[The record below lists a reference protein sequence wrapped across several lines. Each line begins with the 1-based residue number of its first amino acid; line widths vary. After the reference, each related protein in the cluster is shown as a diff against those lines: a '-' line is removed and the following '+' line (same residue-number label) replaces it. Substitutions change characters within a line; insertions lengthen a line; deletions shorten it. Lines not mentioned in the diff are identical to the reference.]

1 MMEMRFRNRRIAGTL
16 TVVPDQERHFED
28 EALNYDFTEAQ
39 RTQLK
44 SLMGYNIHRVV
55 SDPEV
60 CVSDLCLWGLE
71 HLFQEGLLMP
81 EEIDG
86 LILVTQTP
94 DFPLP
99 ATSSIIHGRAGLKK
113 DCFCLDINQGCTGF
127 NVGLIQ
133 AFMLLEQDAIG
144 KVVVLNADILS
155 RKVSV
160 KDKNSYPLIGDAAS
174 VTVVEGVA
182 SEPGEVIYANIQND
196 GTRCD
201 AMTIP
206 AGGLRIPNSVET
218 ALLKEDEKG
227 GVRAQDHLVTKGDVL
242 FNFVQTEVPPMVL
255 KLLETANLTVAD
267 VDYFM
272 FHQPN
277 KFALTKLA
285 SKLGIG
291 QDRVFT
297 SVIENLGNPSS
308 ASIPAVMAYDA
319 SEALMSGTHRLCLA
333 GFGVG
338 LSLSSMLINA
348 GPMDFCKLVEMP
360 C

>member
-1 MMEMRFRNRRIAGTL
+1 MMKLQFRGKRMSGIL
-16 TVVPDQERHFED
+16 TVVPDRERHFED
-28 EALNYDFTEAQ
+28 EAGNYDFTEAQ
-39 RTQLK
+39 RAQLK

-55 SDPEV
+55 SNPEV

-71 HLFQEGLLMP
+71 YLFREGLLKP
-81 EEIDG
+81 DEIDG

-94 DFPLP
+94 DYPLP
-99 ATSSIIHGRAGLKK
+99 ATSSIIHGKAGLKR

-133 AFMLLEQDAIG
+133 AFMLLDQEAIS

-155 RKVSV
+155 RKVSD

-174 VTVVEGVA
+174 ITVVESSP
-182 SEPGEVIYANIQND
+182 SESEEIIYANIQND

-201 AMTIP
+201 AMMIP
-206 AGGLRIPNSVET
+206 AGGLRLPNSVET
-218 ALLKEDEKG
+218 ASLEEDEKG
-227 GVRAQDHLVTKGDVL
+227 GMRAKDHLVTKGDIL
-242 FNFVQTEVPPMVL
+242 FNFVQTEVPPMIL
-255 KLLETANLTVAD
+255 ELLETANLTVD
-267 VDYFM
+267 DIDYFM

-277 KFALTKLA
+277 KFALNKLA
-285 SKLGIG
+285 SRLGIS
-291 QDRVFT
+291 QDRLFNNLV
-297 SVIENLGNPSS
+297 ENLGNPSS
-308 ASIPAVMAYDA
+308 ASIPAVMTYNA